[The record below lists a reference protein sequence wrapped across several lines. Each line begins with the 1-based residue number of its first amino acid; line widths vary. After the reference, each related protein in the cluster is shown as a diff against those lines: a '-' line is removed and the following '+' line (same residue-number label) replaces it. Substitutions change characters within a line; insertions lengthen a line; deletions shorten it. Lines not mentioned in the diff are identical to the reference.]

1 MNKNKKGKKQKK
13 TSVPRAFTHHKKE
26 MEGKQA
32 KE

>member
-1 MNKNKKGKKQKK
+1 MNKNKKGEKKQEY
-13 TSVPRAFTHHKKE
+13 PEPFTHHKKE